1 MVTIRIVATTGTG
14 PTDVAAFD
22 SALAAVAA
30 ENYNLVCLS
39 SVIPADATVNH
50 VDDLADLGSVG
61 DRLHVVQARALTR
74 PAKSGSAGITW
85 ARTDDGQGIFYEAS
99 AVGPEASEEVAE
111 ELDVGIEHGLAL
123 RSWTASHRD
132 TQQVTIEPGEEE
144 HGCALVLAA
153 FGSADRPW

>member
-22 SALAAVAA
+22 SALAAVDA
-30 ENYNLVCLS
+30 ENYNLIRLS
-39 SVIPADATVNH
+39 SVIPTDATVHH

-61 DRLHVVQARALTR
+61 DRLHVVQARAIAN
-74 PAKSGSAGITW
+74 PAKSGAAGITW
-85 ARTDDGQGIFYEAS
+85 ARTDDGRGIFYEAS

-111 ELDVGIEHGLAL
+111 ELDAGIEHGLAL
-123 RSWTASHRD
+123 RSWTDTHRD
-132 TQQVTIEPGEEE
+132 TRRAAIEPQDGEY
-144 HGCALVLAA
+144 GCALVLAA